1 MKIIELKEWLNNLSE
16 DYNDMQVVI
25 RELKEGENNKI
36 FNRDVPITYGM
47 VETNIKQLNLF
58 DIDSTKIIEKIKKA
72 NENKIEGSIP
82 KTDATV

>member
-82 KTDATV
+82 KTDATI